1 MDASVNTT
9 VSAAAN
15 RSSSTTTYYNTVA
28 GGERH
33 ADKFYSETQNLASEN
48 TETTVAVS
56 AAAIGSSHSSIDLCC
71 TGKTTCNCSLKNS
84 SVQSSAT
91 QEVHDRLQISAAS
104 NASNMHGESEG
115 AALNDTLSDSISES
129 SSFSSLCTPSEC
141 LYFLSILFF
150 FKF

>member
-9 VSAAAN
+9 VSVAAN
-15 RSSSTTTYYNTVA
+15 RSSPTPTYYNTA
-28 GGERH
+28 TRGENH
-33 ADKFYSETQNLASEN
+33 PDNSYSEAQNSPSEN
-48 TETTVAVS
+48 TETTFAVF
-56 AAAIGSSHSSIDLCC
+56 AAVIGSSVDLYR
-71 TGKTTCNCSLKNS
+71 TGQATCNYSLKNPS
-84 SVQSSAT
+84 GQSSAT